1 MFILS
6 FAATSSLSVITIM
19 SLWSRLGSPR
29 LQSQSAAPGV
39 VLIFWWTCNT
49 FVFHGV
55 AACFCFLISSLA
67 VAKELIRRHD
77 ARQLVIINKYEHV
90 NPLQNNS
97 TRAKSIAHK
106 HRPTSR
112 RSRKAAALF
121 FKPARFFLPFM
132 PAASLA
138 IALICTSLTRAC
150 ADLPRR
156 QVQEVFVRDKTGAV
170 VTDLMCH
177 VRSSCPLLCGFS
189 RGACIEAWCDACR
202 RWRCRGCP
210 SAFILHQFVSES
222 FKSFLRD

>member
-1 MFILS
+1 LFILS

-90 NPLQNNS
+90 NPLQNS
-97 TRAKSIAHK
+97 TRAKSIARK
-106 HRPTSR
+106 HRPTSC
-112 RSRKAAALF
+112 RSRKTAALF

-132 PAASLA
+132 PAAFLA
-138 IALICTSLTRAC
+138 IALICTSLTRAR
-150 ADLPRR
+150 ADLPLR
-156 QVQEVFVRDKTGAV
+156 QVQEVFVRNKTGTV

-177 VRSSCPLLCGFS
+177 VRM
-189 RGACIEAWCDACR
+189 
-202 RWRCRGCP
+202 
-210 SAFILHQFVSES
+210 FVSAS
-222 FKSFLRD
+222 LRVFERRLYRGVV